1 MNTSSIG
8 KVLNPKPSVFVKLIL
23 YIGLVVLYVYGL
35 AWCLPRGNGVRST
48 EDVLRV
54 LYYDFLRLRR
64 EHVIVEKLTSSE
76 LVTVSI
82 NPCPILRLSLL
93 LGVDT
98 RYSCKLI
105 SETVCRRVLKCLNQ
119 DLVFTRDYN
128 HIRPCSSGCRE
139 KIYFARTRG
148 TKPDSSP

>member
-1 MNTSSIG
+1 MSTSS
-8 KVLNPKPSVFVKLIL
+8 KSRVLNPKPSILVKLIL
-23 YIGLVVLYVYGL
+23 YIGLAVFYAYGL
-35 AWCLPRGNGVRST
+35 TWCLLRKNSVKST
-48 EDVLRV
+48 EDVLRIF
-54 LYYDFLRLRR
+54 YYDFLRLRR
-64 EHVIVEKLTSSE
+64 EHVIVEELTSSE

-82 NPCPILRLSLL
+82 NPCPILKLSLL
-93 LGVDT
+93 LRVDT

-128 HIRPCSSGCRE
+128 HIRPYSNGCRE

-148 TKPDSSP
+148 VKTN

>member
-1 MNTSSIG
+1 LNTSSIG

-35 AWCLPRGNGVRST
+35 AWCLLRRNGVRST

-105 SETVCRRVLKCLNQ
+105 SETACRRVLKCLNQ

-128 HIRPCSSGCRE
+128 HIRPYSSGCRE
-139 KIYFARTRG
+139 KIYFARTRS